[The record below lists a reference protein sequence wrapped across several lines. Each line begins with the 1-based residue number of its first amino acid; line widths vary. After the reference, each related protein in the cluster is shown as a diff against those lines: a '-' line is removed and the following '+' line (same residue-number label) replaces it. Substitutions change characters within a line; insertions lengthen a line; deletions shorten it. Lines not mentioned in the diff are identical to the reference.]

1 MLLSEDQRQV
11 GHPLVHRS
19 EYLLHPQLGIAFAD
33 GAQSCG
39 TRGGGSRARLVFCG
53 GPDANARA
61 QDIREAFELFDSDGS
76 GNITI
81 ADLLVTMRAMG
92 YEPTQPEVRLPPSRP
107 PADPGG
113 VSFAVLLQ
121 LRVRVFRV
129 AAVPAASSLPPSSPT
144 IADSR

>member
-1 MLLSEDQRQV
+1 MYMYST
-11 GHPLVHRS
+11 S
-19 EYLLHPQLGIAFAD
+19 QLGIAFAD

-39 TRGGGSRARLVFCG
+39 TGGGGSRARLVFCG

-92 YEPTQPEVRLPPSRP
+92 YEPTQPEARLPP
-107 PADPGG
+107 
-113 VSFAVLLQ
+113 
-121 LRVRVFRV
+121 
-129 AAVPAASSLPPSSPT
+129 LPST
-144 IADSR
+144 R